1 MHGEFESIVGID
13 EAGRG
18 PLAGPVAVG
27 AVLLY
32 PDFDMTALGE
42 IKNKDSKKLSPE
54 KRQEWFI
61 KIQNWQKEGK
71 LLFHVELVSHT
82 IIDTKGISF
91 AIKKGIRECLDR
103 IDAHTKNS
111 LILLD
116 GSLKAPKEFRF
127 QKTIIKGDEKE
138 QVIGLT
144 SIAAK
149 VTRDEKMRELAQ
161 KFPKYKFDIHKGYGT
176 ALHLRLIQKFG
187 PSKIHRQ
194 SFISKVLT

>member
-32 PDFDMTALGE
+32 PDFDMKIAGE

-91 AIKKGIRECLDR
+91 AIKKGI
-103 IDAHTKNS
+103 KNVWTES
-111 LILLD
+111 M
-116 GSLKAPKEFRF
+116 PY
-127 QKTIIKGDEKE
+127 
-138 QVIGLT
+138 
-144 SIAAK
+144 
-149 VTRDEKMRELAQ
+149 Q
-161 KFPKYKFDIHKGYGT
+161 KFTHLARRIIESPKRI
-176 ALHLRLIQKFG
+176 
-187 PSKIHRQ
+187 S
-194 SFISKVLT
+194 ISKDYYKR